1 MSDNLQNGQSAN
13 AVAGETV
20 FSIQRVYLK
29 DASVEIP
36 NAPHIFLEQKPP
48 AIEIAIDVG
57 AQRLADA
64 IFESEVTI
72 TLTARIDDK
81 VAYLVEAK
89 QAGIF
94 EISGVPDEQLDPLL
108 GIYCPNVI
116 YPYLRVNIADLIT
129 RTGFAPVHLA
139 DVNFENFY
147 QQRLAAMQQQNA
159 GSGGEPRSSSGIVL
173 NA

>member
-1 MSDNLQNGQSAN
+1 MNTEGITCGHVITIHLIMTVTVGCVIHISA
-13 AVAGETV
+13 
-20 FSIQRVYLK
+20 IQ
-29 DASVEIP
+29 
-36 NAPHIFLEQKPP
+36 
-48 AIEIAIDVG
+48 AIDVG
-57 AQRLADA
+57 AQRLADV

-81 VAYLVEAK
+81 VAYLIEAK

-94 EISGVPDEQLDPLL
+94 EISNVPDEQMDPLL
-108 GIYCPNVI
+108 GIICPNAV

-147 QQRLAAMQQQNA
+147 QQRLAALQQQA
-159 GSGGEPRSSSGIVL
+159 EQGTGEARSPSGIVL

>member
-1 MSDNLQNGQSAN
+1 MSDNQNAGQP
-13 AVAGETV
+13 V

-36 NAPHIFLEQKPP
+36 NAPQIFLEQAPP
-48 AIEIAIDVG
+48 TIEIAIDVG
-57 AQRLADA
+57 AQRLADVV
-64 IFESEVTI
+64 FESEVTI
-72 TLTARIDDK
+72 TLTARIEDK

-94 EISGVPDEQLDPLL
+94 EIANVPDDQMDPLL
-108 GIYCPNVI
+108 GILCPNVI
-116 YPYLRVNIADLIT
+116 FPYLRVNIADLIT

-147 QQRLAAMQQQNA
+147 QQRLAALEQQA
-159 GSGGEPRSSSGIVL
+159 AAGGEAKSPSGIVL

>member
-1 MSDNLQNGQSAN
+1 MSDNQQAQTGNEGA
-13 AVAGETV
+13 V

-36 NAPHIFLEQKPP
+36 NAPHIFLEQKAPS
-48 AIEIAIDVG
+48 IEIAIDVG
-57 AQRLADA
+57 AQRLADV

-81 VAYLVEAK
+81 VAYLIEAK

-94 EISGVPDEQLDPLL
+94 EISNVPDEQMDPLL
-108 GIYCPNVI
+108 GIICPNAV

-147 QQRLAAMQQQNA
+147 QQRLAALQQQA
-159 GSGGEPRSSSGIVL
+159 EQGTGEARSPSGIVL

>member
-1 MSDNLQNGQSAN
+1 MSDNQQAAPSAD
-13 AVAGETV
+13 AAGAV

-48 AIEIAIDVG
+48 TIEIAIDVG
-57 AQRLADA
+57 AQRLADVVY
-64 IFESEVTI
+64 ESEVTV

-81 VAYLVEAK
+81 VAFLIEAK

-94 EISGVPDEQLDPLL
+94 EIANVPEEQMDPLL
-108 GIYCPNVI
+108 GILCPNVVF
-116 YPYLRVNIADLIT
+116 PYLRVNIADLIT

-147 QQRLAAMQQQNA
+147 QQRLAAMQEQA
-159 GSGGEPRSSSGIVL
+159 AAAGGEARSASGIVL

>member
-1 MSDNLQNGQSAN
+1 MSDSFQGGNPA
-13 AVAGETV
+13 ETASGAV

-36 NAPHIFLEQKPP
+36 HAPQIFLEQQAPS
-48 AIEIAIDVG
+48 IEIAIDVG
-57 AQRLADA
+57 AQRLADV
-64 IFESEVTI
+64 IYESEVTV
-72 TLTARIDDK
+72 TLTARIADK

-94 EISGVPDEQLDPLL
+94 EIANVPDEQMDPLL
-108 GIYCPNVI
+108 GILCPNVI

-147 QQRLAAMQQQNA
+147 QQRLASLQQQA
-159 GSGGEPRSSSGIVL
+159 EQSGGEARSASGIVL

>member
-1 MSDNLQNGQSAN
+1 MSDNQQAPSGNEGA
-13 AVAGETV
+13 V

-36 NAPHIFLEQKPP
+36 NAPQIFLEQKAPS
-48 AIEIAIDVG
+48 IEIAIDVG
-57 AQRLADA
+57 AQRLADV

-81 VAYLVEAK
+81 VAYLIEAK
-89 QAGIF
+89 QAAIF
-94 EISGVPDEQLDPLL
+94 EIANVPDEQMDPLL
-108 GIYCPNVI
+108 GIICPNVV
-116 YPYLRVNIADLIT
+116 YPYLRVNIADLIS

-147 QQRLAAMQQQNA
+147 QQRLAALQQQA
-159 GSGGEPRSSSGIVL
+159 EQAGGEARSPSGIVL